1 MKWIFGVLTAA
12 LITILGYLFFG
23 SEAPSRVGA
32 NGIEGEYFA
41 MIHSVPHSKERV
53 AIDIYADFTCPACQ
67 RLEAEGLPQIRKAY
81 GERVTIRHHYLAG
94 PATPPSAKILYDVA
108 TEADKGEVVAADLF
122 AAKLKHGQDA
132 ANLPVIKAIAQ
143 RHGLSQAFE
152 KSRTDGTG
160 LAKLRAEWKATNG
173 KVAFFPFVVFDSD
186 IAANAS
192 TDNLLKI
199 LGSLLIPVKG
209 ATG

>member
-1 MKWIFGVLTAA
+1 MKWIFGAILATVLIASY
-12 LITILGYLFFG
+12 LIFG
-23 SEAPSRVGA
+23 SDVPSRVGA
-32 NGIEGEYFA
+32 DGIEGDYFA
-41 MIHSVPHSKERV
+41 IVRSVPHSKERV
-53 AIDIYADFTCPACQ
+53 TIDIYADFTCPACQ
-67 RLEAEGLPQIRKAY
+67 RLEADGLPRIRKAY
-81 GERVTIRHHYLAG
+81 GERVILRHHYLAG

-108 TEADKGEVVAADLF
+108 TEVDKGGVVAADLF
-122 AAKLKHGQDA
+122 AAKLKHGEDD

-199 LGSLLIPVKG
+199 ICSLLIPVKG